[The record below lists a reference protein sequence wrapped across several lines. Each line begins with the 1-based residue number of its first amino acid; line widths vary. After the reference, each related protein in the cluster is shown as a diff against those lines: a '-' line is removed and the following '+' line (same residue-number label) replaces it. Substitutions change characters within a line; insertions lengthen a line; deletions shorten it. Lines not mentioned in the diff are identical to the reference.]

1 MATGQL
7 RLLKVPRWL
16 SEQWLQSKPQDIV
29 ADLDLEQGIL
39 KLNSARAGCPTS
51 MRVERRASPELFSFW
66 QPLDGSE
73 APIEGIV
80 ESLTL
85 QPDLKDRSYRSLLDQ
100 RKETETATSSRR
112 SRHEERLIQGGERPT
127 VVRATKSTQPESSPA
142 AALSDVLAAVETA
155 LQTAGAKGLTGL
167 ELFERLPSGG
177 CTLAQLRDSLLALAI
192 PIQAEDGGRR
202 YVYAPCMGRGRNG
215 QMMRWS
221 QENGTGDE
229 ARITTGHLRKRART
243 ATS

>member
-1 MATGQL
+1 MLKTRGQ
-7 RLLKVPRWL
+7 
-16 SEQWLQSKPQDIV
+16 
-29 ADLDLEQGIL
+29 
-39 KLNSARAGCPTS
+39 
-51 MRVERRASPELFSFW
+51 
-66 QPLDGSE
+66 

-100 RKETETATSSRR
+100 RKETETASSSRR

-127 VVRATKSTQPESSPA
+127 VVRATKTTHTESGSPG

-155 LQTAGAKGLTGL
+155 LQTAGTKGLTGL

-202 YVYAPCMGRGRNG
+202 YATRTA
-215 QMMRWS
+215 RWS
-221 QENGTGDE
+221 
-229 ARITTGHLRKRART
+229 
-243 ATS
+243 SS

>member
-29 ADLDLEQGIL
+29 ADLDFEQGIL

-127 VVRATKSTQPESSPA
+127 VVRAAKPTQPESSPA